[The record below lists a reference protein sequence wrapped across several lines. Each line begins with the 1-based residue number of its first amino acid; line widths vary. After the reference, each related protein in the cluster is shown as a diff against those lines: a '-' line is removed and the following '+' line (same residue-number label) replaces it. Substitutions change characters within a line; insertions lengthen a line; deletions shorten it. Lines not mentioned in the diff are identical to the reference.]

1 MSPLRGERSDRAT
14 YRIVDRL
21 SSGLGD
27 DVFLAHHEIFDG
39 RVVQKTVFMH
49 GLEDALASNEPAFLN
64 RLDHPRIVPVREAQ
78 WDPGEDRAITFV
90 MPYLA
95 GGSVHDALLE
105 GYRFSIH
112 WSIGI
117 AIDALDAL
125 AYVHREF
132 RALHRDTK
140 PGNVLLDEH
149 RRHGYLG
156 DFGSAAVVNSAG
168 ETAAV
173 LGTNVYRPPESRLT
187 GRVGIDADIYGIG
200 MMLFEMLSGRLPW
213 EEFDLAVVEARLQRG
228 LRAVPDTA
236 LQFQPHVPER
246 LRRCVRK
253 AIHRDP
259 GQRYGSA
266 ERFIVALRKVRCIDW
281 RHADGDSVEGVWF
294 GTWPP
299 HLRPE
304 LRTEY
309 RVVTRLLQAGRDR
322 GRIRVEA
329 DYRKP
334 RATSWRQ
341 AAPDA
346 TAEAG
351 DLRALSGYF
360 EQVEASAAQR
370 SPAR

>member
-1 MSPLRGERSDRAT
+1 
-14 YRIVDRL
+14 
-21 SSGLGD
+21 
-27 DVFLAHHEIFDG
+27 
-39 RVVQKTVFMH
+39 MH

-78 WDPGEDRAITFV
+78 WDPGQDRAITFV

-105 GYRFSIH
+105 GYRFSTYQ
-112 WSIGI
+112 SIGI

-125 AYVHREF
+125 AHVHREF

-140 PGNVLLDEH
+140 PGNVLLDEN
-149 RRHGYLG
+149 RRHGYLS
-156 DFGSAAVVNSAG
+156 DFGSAAVVNDAG
-168 ETAAV
+168 EAAAV

-187 GRVGIDADIYGIG
+187 GRVGVEADIYGIG
-200 MMLFEMLSGRLPW
+200 MMLFEMLDGRLPW
-213 EEFDLAVVEARLQRG
+213 EELDLAVVEARLQRG
-228 LRAVPDTA
+228 LRAVPDSA
-236 LQFQPHVPER
+236 LQFQSHVPER

-253 AIHRDP
+253 AINRDP
-259 GQRYGSA
+259 AERYGSA
-266 ERFIVALRKVRCIDW
+266 EAFIAALRKVRCIDW
-281 RHADGDSVEGVWF
+281 RHSEGDSVEGVWF

-309 RVVTRLLQAGRDR
+309 RVVSRLLGAGRDR

-341 AAPDA
+341 AVRDA
-346 TAEAG
+346 TVEAG
-351 DLRALSGYF
+351 DMRGLSAYF
-360 EQVEASAAQR
+360 EQVQASADQR

>member
-1 MSPLRGERSDRAT
+1 VSPLRGERPDRAT
-14 YRIVDRL
+14 YRILDKL

-39 RVVQKTVFMH
+39 RVVQKTVFMQ

-78 WDPGEDRAITFV
+78 WDPREDRAITFV
-90 MPYLA
+90 MPYFA

-105 GYRFSIH
+105 GYRFSIYR
-112 WSIGI
+112 SVGI
-117 AIDALDAL
+117 ATDALDGL

-140 PGNVLLDEH
+140 PGNVLLDEN
-149 RRHGYLG
+149 RRHGYLS
-156 DFGSAAVVNSAG
+156 DFGSAAVVNGAG
-168 ETAAV
+168 EAAAV

-187 GRVGIDADIYGIG
+187 GRVGIDGDLYGVG
-200 MMLFEMLSGRLPW
+200 MMLFEMLSGRLAW
-213 EEFDLAVVEARLQRG
+213 EELDLALVEARLQRG

-236 LQFQPHVPER
+236 LQFQPHVPRR

-253 AIHRDP
+253 AINRDP
-259 GQRYGSA
+259 GERYGSA
-266 ERFIVALRKVRCIDW
+266 EAFIAALRRVRCIDW
-281 RHADGDSVEGVWF
+281 RHSEGDSVEGVWF

-304 LRTEY
+304 RRTEY
-309 RVVTRLLQAGRDR
+309 RVVTRRLQAGKHR

-351 DLRALSGYF
+351 DMRALSGYF

-370 SPAR
+370 SPTR

>member
-1 MSPLRGERSDRAT
+1 MSPLRGERLDRST
-14 YRIVDRL
+14 YRILDRL
-21 SSGLGD
+21 SSGWGD

-39 RVVQKTVFMH
+39 TVVQKTVFMH

-78 WDPGEDRAITFV
+78 WDPNQDRAITFV

-105 GYRFSIH
+105 GYRFSIYQ
-112 WSIGI
+112 SIGI
-117 AIDALDAL
+117 TIDALDAL
-125 AYVHREF
+125 AHIHREF
-132 RALHRDTK
+132 RALHRDAK
-140 PGNVLLDEH
+140 PGNVLLDGN
-149 RRHGYLG
+149 RRHGYLS
-156 DFGSAAVVNSAG
+156 DFGSAAVLDNAG
-168 ETAAV
+168 QAAAV

-187 GRVGIDADIYGIG
+187 GTVGVDADVYRIG
-200 MMLFEMLSGRLPW
+200 MMLFEMLNGRLPW
-213 EEFDLAVVEARLQRG
+213 EELDLAVVEARLRRG
-228 LRAVPDTA
+228 LRAVTDST

-253 AIHRDP
+253 AINRDP
-259 GQRYGSA
+259 AQRYGSA
-266 ERFIVALRKVRCIDW
+266 EAFIAALRKVCCIDW
-281 RHADGDSVEGVWF
+281 RHSEGVSVEGAWF

-309 RVVTRLLQAGRDR
+309 RVLTRLLGAGRDR
-322 GRIRVEA
+322 GKIRVEA

-341 AAPDA
+341 VAPDA
-346 TAEAG
+346 TVDAS
-351 DLRALSGYF
+351 DMRALSACF
-360 EQVEASAAQR
+360 EQVRASAAHR